1 MLRLSLFVLSKAMI
15 NTEVNSSRLK
25 NPQTRQVAVDNRTVT
40 AYTVLP
46 RTATLI
52 AFRRSCEC
60 GGVAVVY
67 QIRVS
72 EAAGKTLGG
81 ATKTGAAIYC
91 RTLLL
96 PREYTGQPTTAWRP
110 CTMELSYL

>member
-1 MLRLSLFVLSKAMI
+1 MFVVLSKAVI

-40 AYTVLP
+40 AYNVVP

-60 GGVAVVY
+60 GGVTVAF
-67 QIRVS
+67 QIRVTDQF
-72 EAAGKTLGG
+72 GGRKTLGG
-81 ATKTGAAIYC
+81 ATKTEAAIYC

-96 PREYTGQPTTAWRP
+96 PREYTGQPTTSLRP
-110 CTMELSYL
+110 CKMELSYL